1 MYVHFYC
8 SSRCLDNPFFYIL
21 DLFSLFYDFN
31 YLFFNHYYNYTRILK
46 DYFFPQVWFKN
57 RRAKWRK
64 QKREEQ
70 ERQRKLQEEMS
81 NGGSLKCIASE
92 LTSSAMAARSS
103 MMHTSSYNS
112 DAEDS
117 SDLEVA

>member
-1 MYVHFYC
+1 M
-8 SSRCLDNPFFYIL
+8 SI
-21 DLFSLFYDFN
+21 
-31 YLFFNHYYNYTRILK
+31 LFFVL
-46 DYFFPQVWFKN
+46 QVWFKN

-70 ERQRKLQEEMS
+70 ERQRKLQEEMVS
-81 NGGSLKCIASE
+81 GGGGIGGSIGGTILKSEGAAPMALMHASY
-92 LTSSAMAARSS
+92 
-103 MMHTSSYNS
+103 HS

>member
-1 MYVHFYC
+1 MLVNNEH
-8 SSRCLDNPFFYIL
+8 RFFL
-21 DLFSLFYDFN
+21 LSV
-31 YLFFNHYYNYTRILK
+31 
-46 DYFFPQVWFKN
+46 QVWFKN

-70 ERQRKLQEEMS
+70 ERQRKLQEEMV
-81 NGGSLKCIASE
+81 GGSGGGGGGTILKSEGTTPMALMHASY
-92 LTSSAMAARSS
+92 
-103 MMHTSSYNS
+103 HS

>member
-1 MYVHFYC
+1 MKCNV
-8 SSRCLDNPFFYIL
+8 NKM
-21 DLFSLFYDFN
+21 
-31 YLFFNHYYNYTRILK
+31 LFFWHTRLTYNLALSLS
-46 DYFFPQVWFKN
+46 FFQVWFKN

-70 ERQRKLQEEMS
+70 ERLRKLQDEH
-81 NGGSLKCIASE
+81 NGGNSGSI
-92 LTSSAMAARSS
+92 TSIKTEDMPSPVLPLS
-103 MMHTSSYNS
+103 TSIHNFS

>member
-1 MYVHFYC
+1 M
-8 SSRCLDNPFFYIL
+8 L
-21 DLFSLFYDFN
+21 
-31 YLFFNHYYNYTRILK
+31 
-46 DYFFPQVWFKN
+46 QVWFKN

-70 ERQRKLQEEMS
+70 ERQRKIQEEHT
-81 NGGSLKCIASE
+81 NGAMKCGATDLSSSLSG
-92 LTSSAMAARSS
+92 SSAL
-103 MMHTSSYNS
+103 HSYS